1 MSPRLPSDVSL
12 SRDARGAT
20 IIEFALIAPIFC
32 TMALMI
38 VQSGIAFQRWNAL
51 QTTARTTAR
60 CLAISSPRCTVASGG
75 GSADPAIAYAVK
87 VAAANGIGMVTAGM
101 VRTETTADR
110 RPDLQTGIDHAA
122 RDDPG
127 NAGVAQRERS
137 LSAILMARA

>member
-101 VRTETTADR
+101 VRTETTAPIGGLTYKQVSITLPVTILGMPVSLNASDR
-110 RPDLQTGIDHAA
+110 FPQF
-122 RDDPG
+122 
-127 NAGVAQRERS
+127 
-137 LSAILMARA
+137 